1 MKKLDQV
8 HRWMPGLLDP
18 LSFVLRPLCLH
29 CQRSTRDALCPDCRR
44 KFQSCQRST
53 HRCAGESILSKGL
66 GHLPPLYVWGDY
78 RGLLKQGL
86 LQLKYDGQAQWA
98 TVMGQALAAMWLEL
112 AAPPPIQGVVP
123 IPLHRDRETQR
134 GYNQAALIAQRFCQ
148 ITGLRLYRHGL
159 LRQKSTTAQFGLSAQ
174 ARQHNLDHA
183 FCLGPDLKSS
193 HAAPTLLLLD
203 DIFTTG
209 ITMSSALKVLQQSG
223 AQVAALTTVAI
234 AQSDRDRT

>member
-1 MKKLDQV
+1 
-8 HRWMPGLLDP
+8 MPGLLDP

-29 CQRSTRDALCPDCRR
+29 CQRSTRDALCSDCRR
-44 KFQSCQRST
+44 RFQSCQRSV
-53 HRCAGESILSKGL
+53 HRCSGESTLSKGL

-98 TVMGQALAAMWLEL
+98 TVMGQALATMWLEL
-112 AAPPPIQGVVP
+112 AKPPPIQGVVP

-159 LRQKSTTAQFGLSAQ
+159 LRRKSTTAQFGLSAQ
-174 ARQHNLDHA
+174 ARQQNLDHA
-183 FCLGPDLKSS
+183 FCLGPDLKPS
-193 HAAPTLLLLD
+193 HAAPALLLLD

-209 ITMSSALKVLQQSG
+209 ITMNAAQQVLQRSG
-223 AQVAALTTVAI
+223 FQVAALATVAI